1 LVDNFR
7 TSESKSTRKFY
18 SKCPAQPAARGD
30 LAKTRP
36 FAILLRITACWSG
49 PKVKIAGNV
58 SRKMATENPM
68 STTHLPARPDV
79 STVAPSDDEAR
90 LSHFLTYALSLPE
103 RVVRSAVGV
112 TAGTAREA
120 AHALVPEAFHSS
132 KVYELVIASSLNFLT
147 EDIGGVEQQARP
159 GAAPNVDHFLARK
172 AVGNFVDLAGL
183 ATLHLS
189 PIWVF
194 AVVSDVAY
202 GSKVYLNELAAE
214 LRQRGLIRPD
224 SSIDRVEDL
233 LDALRSASGETA
245 NLISTPPLSVM
256 QLKQSV
262 EKIRLADPT
271 AILPQQELA
280 AQWNEIREIATR
292 EDVSLLGVSGALTMH
307 MLSKVGTV
315 AHGTLTGVEVAG
327 GLFSRKILGHYA
339 SGLRA
344 VREQGFYPLVSAT
357 SAPYRKAV
365 WTNFAATRPTWTAQV
380 VSGQLFRNLW
390 HTARRKFKTQE
401 QG

>member
-1 LVDNFR
+1 MTL
-7 TSESKSTRKFY
+7 
-18 SKCPAQPAARGD
+18 
-30 LAKTRP
+30 
-36 FAILLRITACWSG
+36 
-49 PKVKIAGNV
+49 
-58 SRKMATENPM
+58 ENPM

-79 STVAPSDDEAR
+79 SAVAASDDEAR

-159 GAAPNVDHFLARK
+159 GTSPNVDHFLARK

-189 PIWVF
+189 PIWLL

-214 LRQRGLIRPD
+214 LRQRGLIHPD

-245 NLISTPPLSVM
+245 NLISTPPLSVA

-262 EKIRLADPT
+262 DKIRITDPT
-271 AILPQQELA
+271 TILPQQELA

-307 MLSKVGTV
+307 MLSKLGTV

-327 GLFSRKILGHYA
+327 GLFNRKILGHYA

-344 VREQGFYPLVSAT
+344 IREQGFYPLVSAT

-365 WTNFAATRPTWTAQV
+365 WTNFATTRSTWTVQI
-380 VSGQLFRNLW
+380 VSGKLFRSLW